1 MITQSLT
8 TDKLELHDLKVKKR
22 FSDCYLLIKNEHPNL
37 LPLLEDLGNISEEEF
52 EDDEIIFDSF
62 IPDDSDFRI
71 IKKIGNGGMGLV
83 FEGIQ
88 ISLNRKVAIKVL
100 ASSLLKD
107 EEQRIQF
114 EQEAKLIAQLHH
126 PNIVKVL
133 SAQCSEQFCF
143 YAMEYIDARTL
154 TYKRERT
161 AFEIAHIG
169 LSVAKAL
176 AYAHSCG
183 IMHRDIKPS
192 NILIDSNNGIHL
204 CDFGLAVAFH
214 HTTIQNETSLT
225 HTGTL
230 QYMSPERIAGEPED
244 FSSEQYALGATLY
257 ELIVGKPLYE
267 ANSLSTLKKQIERG
281 TNFSDL
287 TTDRALAA
295 IIKKSMS
302 VKPRHRYRD
311 MNAMAEDLQ
320 HYLNH
325 QPIQAKSYNT
335 YEKLHLWIKR
345 KPLAATFALLALT
358 SAFVAAISC
367 IIGYRNTTIAL
378 QKAETNA
385 EYANQILEKVF
396 SSIPKQQPGDSN
408 KRLLAS
414 LLPYYDRVSQSK
426 NLSKGKLYKAHE
438 ILGSCALHTGDYV
451 TAEKAYRYML
461 RYDLTGTTMNELA
474 KILVNQGKKEEAMMV
489 YRDIVNRFSS
499 SPHEKDR
506 AETITALL
514 ALSSSPQSDEYQK
527 ALKLLQQLLREAP
540 ENPNYL
546 FRYACLLAANPHH
559 MQTIKITG
567 VEPNATN
574 ILLKLATQYPDCVEI
589 GKELIT
595 LTRKRILNNKSFILT
610 HQPHISQTLQLAE
623 RLMARYPNN
632 LKLLENILQLRDAC
646 LREYHHHG
654 LNMQAR
660 KLTDRMLNIM
670 EFLFFC
676 PDSSEEIKQLI
687 INEQIARVASLHKL
701 GKKDSAEELTTKI
714 REELKLIHGENRK
727 RLLQQ
732 LSNIENSN

>member
-1 MITQSLT
+1 MMPQSLT
-8 TDKLELHDLKVKKR
+8 SDKNDLHNIKAKNR
-22 FSDCYLLIKNEHPNL
+22 FSDCYLLIKNEHPDL
-37 LPLLEDLGNISEEEF
+37 LPLLEDLENISEGEV
-52 EDDEIIFDSF
+52 EDDEIIFDSL

-88 ISLNRKVAIKVL
+88 LSLNRKVAIKVL
-100 ASSLLKD
+100 SSSLLKD
-107 EEQRIQF
+107 KAQRIQF

-143 YAMEYIDARTL
+143 YTMEYIDARTL
-154 TYKRERT
+154 TYERQRT

-183 IMHRDIKPS
+183 IMHRDIKPG

-204 CDFGLAVAFH
+204 CDFGLAVALH
-214 HTTIQNETSLT
+214 HTTIQNETQIS

-230 QYMSPERIAGEPED
+230 QYMSPERIAGKPED

-257 ELIVGKPLYE
+257 ELIVGKPLYAE
-267 ANSLSTLKKQIERG
+267 NSLSSLKQEIERG
-281 TNFSDL
+281 PNLADL
-287 TTDRALAA
+287 HTDRALAA
-295 IIKKSMS
+295 IIKKSLS

-320 HYLNH
+320 HYLNN

-335 YEKLHLWIKR
+335 YEKIQLWIKR
-345 KPLAATFALLALT
+345 KPLAATFALLALI

-367 IIGYRNTTIAL
+367 MIGYRNTTIAL
-378 QKAETNA
+378 QQAETNA

-396 SSIPKQQPGDSN
+396 SCIPKQQPGDSN

-414 LLPYYDRVSQSK
+414 LLPYYDRVSQNK
-426 NLSKGKLYKAHE
+426 NLSKEKLYKAHE
-438 ILGSCALHTGDYV
+438 ILGSCAIHTGDYV

-461 RYDLTGTTMNELA
+461 RHDMTGTTMNELA
-474 KILVNQGKKEEAMMV
+474 KVLINQGKNEEALMV
-489 YRDIVNRFSS
+489 YRDVVNRFSTS
-499 SPHEKDR
+499 TNELDK
-506 AETITALL
+506 AETISALL
-514 ALSSSPQSDEYQK
+514 ALSNSPQSAEYQK
-527 ALKLLQQLLREAP
+527 ALELLQQLLREAP
-540 ENPNYL
+540 ENPDYL
-546 FRYACLLAANPHH
+546 FRYACLLAANPNH
-559 MQTIKITG
+559 MQALKITG

-574 ILLKLATQYPDCVEI
+574 ILLQLATQYPHRVDI
-589 GKELIT
+589 GTELIT
-595 LTRKRILNNKSFILT
+595 LTRKRVRNNKSFILT
-610 HQPHISQTLQLAE
+610 HLPHILQTLQLAE

-632 LKLLENILQLRDAC
+632 VNLLKNILQLRDAC
-646 LREYHHHG
+646 LREYHRHG
-654 LNMQAR
+654 QNMQAR

-676 PDSSEEIKQLI
+676 PDSSAEVKQLI
-687 INEQIARVASLHKL
+687 INEQLARVASLYKL
-701 GKKDSAEELTTKI
+701 EKKDSAEELSSKI
-714 REELKLIHGENRK
+714 REELKLIHGEKRK
-727 RLLQQ
+727 YLLQQ
-732 LSNIENSN
+732 LNNILNSN